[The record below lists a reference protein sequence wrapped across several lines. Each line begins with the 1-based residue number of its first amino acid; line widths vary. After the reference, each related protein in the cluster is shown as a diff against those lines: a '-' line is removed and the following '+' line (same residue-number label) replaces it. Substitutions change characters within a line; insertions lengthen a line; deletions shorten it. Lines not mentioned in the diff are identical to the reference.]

1 MGICDG
7 TPIFLRFDGTT
18 CACSRRRASSKT
30 FGREIWRPRSK
41 RVIHITIFSHASATG
56 IRSFNGGVTARC
68 STYPVRQQKIEPM
81 RTLLILAGLSVAAAA
96 GGVQSRATL
105 KASEARAATAAE
117 WSGDAAQFVAA
128 GLTNRTLVIAMCDQ
142 QDVVG
147 CDALIDRA
155 VADQEIRK
163 QIHAAGFLAIQCG
176 DRRKELTN

>member
-30 FGREIWRPRSK
+30 FGRETWKPRSK

-68 STYPVRQQKIEPM
+68 STYPVRQRKIEPM

-96 GGVQSRATL
+96 GGVQLRATL
-105 KASEARAATAAE
+105 KASEARAATVAE
-117 WSGDAAQFVAA
+117 WSGDAAQFVAV
-128 GLTNRTLVIAMCDQ
+128 GLTNETLVFAVPDQ
-142 QDVVG
+142 LDVVG
-147 CDALIDRA
+147 CDVMVDSVITDPKI
-155 VADQEIRK
+155 VGEIRVG
-163 QIHAAGFLAIQCG
+163 GFKTIQCG
-176 DRRKELTN
+176 GRKRSNRA